1 MPGEPKNYANEAHKK
16 AMKEPIDIDKMRK
29 AGM

>member
-1 MPGEPKNYANEAHKK
+1 MPGEPKNYTNEAHKK